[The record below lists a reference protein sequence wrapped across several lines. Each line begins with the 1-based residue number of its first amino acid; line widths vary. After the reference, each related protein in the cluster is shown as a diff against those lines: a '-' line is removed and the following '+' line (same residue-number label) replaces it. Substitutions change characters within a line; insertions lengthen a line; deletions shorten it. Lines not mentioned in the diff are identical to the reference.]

1 VQGGVHLLSGLIL
14 ASFTKRKE
22 FKLGAVIGAIIP
34 DFDIII
40 TAFAY
45 LAIGEAAADLHRS
58 FSHSLFFFA
67 IVTVVTVFLGFIP
80 PIKKRTDYDFLGL
93 GIGLG
98 LGILMHCLLD
108 MPYLYGIQFY
118 WPFSSKMV
126 GFPIVPFESLDTSI
140 ASISLKLKLLQTTD
154 FYTDIF
160 LFYIPILFLAF
171 QMKKHED
178 LHLPFLIYI
187 IVDFIVTTIFVG
199 LAFRNSVSY
208 EDHTIQLYYLGT
220 FFLMISL
227 IAPIL
232 FRNVIREFNFD
243 LKKKLVVVPIMIIIV
258 VLIALSQYLFYV

>member
-1 VQGGVHLLSGLIL
+1 MQGGVHLLSGLIL

-22 FKLGAVIGAIIP
+22 FKLGAVIGAILP

-45 LAIGEAAADLHRS
+45 LAIGEKAADLHRS
-58 FSHSLFFFA
+58 FSHSILFIV
-67 IVTVVTVFLGFIP
+67 IVTGLTVLLRFIP
-80 PIKKRTDYDFLGL
+80 QIKKRTDYDFVGL

-98 LGILMHCLLD
+98 LGILVHCLLD
-108 MPYLYGIQFY
+108 MPYLYGIQFL
-118 WPFSSKMV
+118 WPFSTEMI
-126 GFPIVPFESLDTSI
+126 GFPIAPFESFDTSL
-140 ASISLKLKLLQTTD
+140 ASDALKLKLLQTTD

-160 LFYIPILFLAF
+160 LFYIPILFLAH

-199 LAFRNSVSY
+199 LSFRTSVSY

-232 FRNVIREFNFD
+232 FRDVIREFKFE
-243 LKKKLVVVPIMIIIV
+243 PWIMIIIV
-258 VLIALSQYLFYV
+258 ALIVLSQFLFYV

>member
-1 VQGGVHLLSGLIL
+1 MQGGVHLLSGLIL

-22 FKLGAVIGAIIP
+22 FKLGAVIGSILP

-58 FSHSLFFFA
+58 FSHSLLFLA
-67 IVTVVTVFLGFIP
+67 VVTGITVSLGFIP
-80 PIKKRTDYDFLGL
+80 PIKKKANYDFH
-93 GIGLG
+93 GLG
-98 LGILMHCLLD
+98 LGLGAGILFHCLLD
-108 MPYLYGIQFY
+108 MTYLYGIQFL
-118 WPFSSKMV
+118 WPFSTQLI
-126 GFPIVPFESLDTSI
+126 GFPIAPFESFDTTLGSD
-140 ASISLKLKLLQTTD
+140 ALKLKLLQTTD

-160 LFYIPILFLAF
+160 LFYIPILFLAHK
-171 QMKKHED
+171 MKKYED

-187 IVDFIVTTIFVG
+187 IIDFIVTTIFVG
-199 LAFRNSVSY
+199 LSFRTAVSY

-232 FRNVIREFNFD
+232 FRDVIREFECKPWII
-243 LKKKLVVVPIMIIIV
+243 LIMLVILALLV
-258 VLIALSQYLFYV
+258 LSQFLFYV